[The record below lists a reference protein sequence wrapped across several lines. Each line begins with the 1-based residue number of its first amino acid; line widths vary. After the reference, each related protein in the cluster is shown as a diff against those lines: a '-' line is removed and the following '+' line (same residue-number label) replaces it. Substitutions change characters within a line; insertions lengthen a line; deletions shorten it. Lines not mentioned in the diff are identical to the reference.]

1 MFFNSFT
8 YIFVF
13 FPLVVAIYFLLNG
26 SGRHKVARV
35 WLIVASLF
43 FLGWNS
49 LTSVFMLL
57 FSALINFMVG
67 LLLSGREKAKAGDFP
82 TPAGATE
89 KKHWADTFRKWIL
102 LAGIVFNI
110 LLLGFFKY
118 SNFFISN
125 LNAIGNAHIKL
136 LQLGIPLAISFYTFQ
151 QLAYLVDTYR
161 GQVRERDFL
170 NYCLFIFFFPRLLM
184 GPICRYQELMPQ
196 FSATEKTPNYE
207 NMSMG
212 LYIFFIGLCKR
223 VVVADTFGIYVDYG
237 FSSPAPL
244 TFVEGWI
251 TSLSYTFQIY
261 FDFSG
266 YTDMAI
272 GSAYFFN
279 IKLPFNFNSPYLS
292 LNIRDFW
299 RRWHITLSAF
309 LKDYIYIP
317 LGGSR
322 KGEIVTAM
330 NILFTFLL
338 AGLWHGAGWTFIVW
352 GGLHGL
358 ALIVNRA
365 WHKLNFRMY
374 KPVALLLTFSFL
386 NIAWV
391 FFRASDMDSAFNILK
406 AMTGMNGFWG
416 VITFGS
422 IEFLDKVTGMII
434 ALISIA
440 TVFIAKNTNFIP
452 ERFHPSGRQL
462 AATVAVILLGL
473 FYLNSVL
480 PKGFLYIDF

>member
-1 MFFNSFT
+1 
-8 YIFVF
+8 
-13 FPLVVAIYFLLNG
+13 
-26 SGRHKVARV
+26 
-35 WLIVASLF
+35 
-43 FLGWNS
+43 
-49 LTSVFMLL
+49 
-57 FSALINFMVG
+57 
-67 LLLSGREKAKAGDFP
+67 
-82 TPAGATE
+82 
-89 KKHWADTFRKWIL
+89 
-102 LAGIVFNI
+102 
-110 LLLGFFKY
+110 
-118 SNFFISN
+118 
-125 LNAIGNAHIKL
+125 
-136 LQLGIPLAISFYTFQ
+136 
-151 QLAYLVDTYR
+151 
-161 GQVRERDFL
+161 
-170 NYCLFIFFFPRLLM
+170 
-184 GPICRYQELMPQ
+184 
-196 FSATEKTPNYE
+196 
-207 NMSMG
+207 MG

-279 IKLPFNFNSPYLS
+279 IKLPFNFNSPYMS

-299 RRWHITLSAF
+299 RRWHITLSRF

-365 WHKLNFRMY
+365 WRKFNFRMN
-374 KPVALLLTFSFL
+374 KTFALFLTFTFI
-386 NIAWV
+386 NISWV
-391 FFRASDMDSAFNILK
+391 FFRASDMDSASNILK
-406 AMTGMNGFWG
+406 AMVGMNGFWG
-416 VITFGS
+416 IIAFGS
-422 IEFLDKVTGMII
+422 IEFLDKITGLTV
-434 ALISIA
+434 ALISIS
-440 TVFIAKNTNFIP
+440 TVFIAKNTNSIP
-452 ERFHPSGRQL
+452 ERFQPSGRQL